1 MRSVIR
7 QGIFLLALCHA
18 SLSEAKWSTM
28 PNPNYVPPGTPNSQ
42 TAVLSTYD
50 DTGPKTLTVTLKTI
64 DGQKYKCP
72 RGYPN
77 CSFLVR
83 LTPGRHQ
90 IGLRYMNMNGF
101 STYQNANVTV
111 DVDLDASTVYVL
123 RVTVGKDGIVSEAK
137 AFVPGTPY
145 TFPPFPM
152 RDESSLEGLF
162 EEQPSPTRK

>member
-1 MRSVIR
+1 
-7 QGIFLLALCHA
+7 
-18 SLSEAKWSTM
+18 
-28 PNPNYVPPGTPNSQ
+28 
-42 TAVLSTYD
+42 
-50 DTGPKTLTVTLKTI
+50 
-64 DGQKYKCP
+64 
-72 RGYPN
+72 
-77 CSFLVR
+77 
-83 LTPGRHQ
+83 
-90 IGLRYMNMNGF
+90 MNMNGF
-101 STYQNANVTV
+101 STYQNANVIV